1 MSSSRWEEGPIY
13 DWHYDYYLSGN
24 APDGFAAF
32 DPERVADEISSTG
45 LSLAVVFALNQH
57 GYAYYPSDVAP
68 VHPSLGEREY
78 TGPMI
83 EALHRRGVKVITY
96 VNYMNIER
104 RDAHPEW
111 WQRTADGEQVYEKGW
126 GVPCANGPIRP
137 YMKAVV
143 AEVARRYPTDGFFFD
158 MFGFNRTGCWCENCR
173 RKFAALYD
181 LPYPLREDWGSESWR
196 RLIDFRYASTLEMMT
211 EVRDAAK
218 AVRPELV
225 WITHT
230 SPLSP
235 WYRATSALSPMV
247 DDIVHTEISTRW
259 GKGRWVAGQM
269 SKLLRA
275 YGKGKPRIVC
285 LADLHMYW
293 DKPKGWFY
301 IPYSAT
307 QLKLQVA
314 SIIAHGAWPAPYTEP
329 YPDSR
334 NNPYTIQGIREAF
347 AMARGVE
354 PYLVGAE
361 PAQNVALHFSQRSH
375 DFFGRGDTTSYLQSF
390 HGAYKALME
399 SHVPFDVIVDEQI
412 LDGRVQAYD
421 LLVLSN
427 SACTSDEVNAGLLDY
442 VRSGG
447 SLLATYKTSLYDEY
461 GGQRQDFGLSEALG
475 VRYVRDYEPA
485 YMRADGPLGVGMT
498 GSPIIQQRLLRVQ
511 EAAGSE
517 VWGTLIAPS
526 PTDLSPFTY
535 VSAPTQETQ
544 WPSLVQKGQ
553 VIYCAADVGY
563 TFMRASYPDHIRLIA
578 NCVGALA
585 GDRLP
590 LRAKAPSTVDIALAR
605 QGERYLVH
613 LVNMTTNQV
622 VEDEGCNADTYEVI
636 PLHELEVRLRVG
648 QAFQRIYR
656 ASDRTELSWHMEG
669 EWVVVDVPRLDLYD
683 ILVFEP

>member
-1 MSSSRWEEGPIY
+1 M
-13 DWHYDYYLSGN
+13 
-24 APDGFAAF
+24 
-32 DPERVADEISSTG
+32 
-45 LSLAVVFALNQH
+45 VVVALNQH
-57 GYAYYPSDVAP
+57 GYAYYPSNTAP
-68 VHPSLGEREY
+68 VHPSLGALDY
-78 TGPMI
+78 TGSMI
-83 EALHRRGVKVITY
+83 EALHKRGVKVITY
-96 VNYMNIER
+96 VNYMNIEQR
-104 RDAHPEW
+104 EAHPEW
-111 WQRTADGEQVYEKGW
+111 WQRTADGDQVYEKGW
-126 GVPCANGPIRP
+126 GVPCPNGPIRA
-137 YMKAVV
+137 YMKDVV
-143 AEVARRYPTDGFFFD
+143 AEISRLYPTDGFFFD

-173 RKFAALYD
+173 QRFAELYD

-196 RLIDFRYASTLEMMT
+196 RLIDFRYASTVEMMT

-225 WITHT
+225 WITHA

-235 WYRATSALSPMV
+235 WYRATSALSPVV

-293 DKPKGWFY
+293 DEPKGWFY

-314 SIIAHGAWPAPYTEP
+314 SIIAHGAWPAPYAEP

-334 NNPYTIQGIREAF
+334 INPYTIQGIREAF
-347 AMARGVE
+347 AMAKGME
-354 PYLVGAE
+354 PYLTESE

-375 DFFGRGDTTSYLQSF
+375 DFSGRGDTRSYLQSF

-399 SHVPFDVIVDEQI
+399 NHIPFDVIVDEQI
-412 LDGRVQAYD
+412 LDGRIRSYD

-427 SACTSDEVNAGLLDY
+427 SACTSDEVNAGLLEY
-442 VRSGG
+442 ARSGG

-461 GGQRQDFGLSEALG
+461 GRQRRGFGLAETLG
-475 VRYVRDYEPA
+475 VEYVRDYEPA
-485 YMRADGPLGVGMT
+485 YMRADGPLGAGMT

-511 EAAGSE
+511 EAAGSQ
-517 VWGTLIAPS
+517 VLGTLIAPS

-535 VSAPTQETQ
+535 VSAPSRETQ
-544 WPSLVQKGQ
+544 WPALVQKGQ
-553 VIYCAADVGY
+553 VVYCAADVGY
-563 TFMRASYPDHIRLIA
+563 TFMRASYPDHVRLIA
-578 NCVGALA
+578 NCVQTLI

-590 LRAKAPSTVDIALAR
+590 LRACAPSTVDIALAR
-605 QGERYLVH
+605 QGKRYLVH

-648 QAFQRIYR
+648 QTFQRVYR
-656 ASDRTELSWHMEG
+656 ASDRTDLSWHLEG
-669 EWVVVDVPRLDLYD
+669 EWTVVNVPRLDLYD
-683 ILVFEP
+683 ILVLEP